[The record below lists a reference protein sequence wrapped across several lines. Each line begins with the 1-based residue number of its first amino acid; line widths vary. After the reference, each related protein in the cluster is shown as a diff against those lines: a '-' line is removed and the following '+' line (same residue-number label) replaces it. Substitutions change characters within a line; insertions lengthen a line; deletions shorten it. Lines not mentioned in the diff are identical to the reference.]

1 MLTVMIVAANV
12 IVRSSEN
19 GCRPCL
25 TDAFICRVSSSAEFF
40 YGTGS
45 QYKLHRVIRK
55 FITTVPEGRRAGSH
69 GNCAELDAISRLL
82 FEYEA
87 TYNRRFRTIE
97 EAREFLKGARIQIRD
112 IHLGERKPPC
122 TTCRPTLE
130 ALGIEHKD
138 PP

>member
-1 MLTVMIVAANV
+1 MSEEEHSAVVARIVGRDGVAKWGLSNKG
-12 IVRSSEN
+12 RT
-19 GCRPCL
+19 GYP
-25 TDAFICRVSSSAEFF
+25 T
-40 YGTGS
+40 GTGS